1 MTRKKKSVEQFKQ
14 EDKTM
19 STLQLWQHQMSA
31 LQRASRRRPADDSL
45 NSQNASRQKNSETL
59 HSESSV
65 IYPHLP

>member
-14 EDKTM
+14 DDKTM

-45 NSQNASRQKNSETL
+45 KNRQETSEMI